1 MVRICTRWNLRFKDA
16 KELNKLSHILESQ
29 LATCIYSY
37 HIRQVKMPIIF
48 WNTEREYRAG
58 IKYRP
63 GTEYRPGIVEYET
76 SPVYRWNT
84 GPVFYQSEIEPPRFR
99 VKEPRCERPSKRCDI
114 YSFAF
119 GGSTLSSPQI
129 GNFDV
134 SPSSFIGGG

>member
-76 SPVYRWNT
+76 TPVYRWNT
-84 GPVFYQSEIEPPRFR
+84 GPVFYQSVHTTDAE
-99 VKEPRCERPSKRCDI
+99 RCERESR
-114 YSFAF
+114 
-119 GGSTLSSPQI
+119 LRSPTH
-129 GNFDV
+129 
-134 SPSSFIGGG
+134 

>member
-48 WNTEREYRAG
+48 WNTERGYRAG

-63 GTEYRPGIVEYET
+63 GPEYRPGIVEYPRR
-76 SPVYRWNT
+76 PVELYTDGIPGRFFTRVPTTRDAIKNARFF
-84 GPVFYQSEIEPPRFR
+84 GP
-99 VKEPRCERPSKRCDI
+99 
-114 YSFAF
+114 
-119 GGSTLSSPQI
+119 
-129 GNFDV
+129 
-134 SPSSFIGGG
+134 

>member
-48 WNTEREYRAG
+48 WNTERGYRAG

-63 GTEYRPGIVEYET
+63 GPEYRPGIVEYPT
-76 SPVYRWNT
+76 YPVYRWNT
-84 GPVFYQSEIEPPRFR
+84 GPVFYQSVTVMCYAR
-99 VKEPRCERPSKRCDI
+99 
-114 YSFAF
+114 
-119 GGSTLSSPQI
+119 
-129 GNFDV
+129 
-134 SPSSFIGGG
+134 